1 MMNIQLEDLDYQR
14 RAIAAVVGVLDGQVK
29 NTFDNS
35 NLFGIQANITDL
47 TPEQLDANK
56 KRIIAENSIAE
67 EDAKLSPDPDVCIE
81 METGTGK
88 TLVYLRT
95 AYALHKEYKLT
106 KFIILVPSVA
116 IKEGVLQ
123 TIEDFKKPLADIY
136 GFTPSSFEY
145 DSGKLSRLKHFIEDT
160 QPQIMVM
167 TIQSIT
173 SDDRIINQ
181 AGRDD
186 AFLGLTFL
194 QALGKCR
201 PVIIMDEPQEGMDT
215 DNAVARLATLN
226 PLVRLRYSATHKVV
240 KNLLFR
246 LTPFDAYR
254 DGMVKKI
261 EVLSVAEKND
271 EATLKI
277 EFSDIQAKAGAEPK
291 AKLTVWR
298 VNGDGFK
305 WKDTNWLKVGDNL
318 GEKSANVSYRDY
330 TIERIWKSLHDQKHH
345 LKFTNGV
352 EITLKERNGDV
363 SGLFRQQLQWLI
375 RRHFQKKP
383 ILAAK
388 GIKCLSLI
396 FIDKVDNYVRDQGL
410 IRVLFREEYAALH
423 REFYKTDA
431 TTSQIEECQ
440 GYYFAKTG
448 GDEYTDSENAM
459 LKNKKIFDE
468 ILRDKSAL
476 LELTNPREFIF
487 SHSALGVGWDN
498 PNIFNIATLNES
510 YSDVK
515 KRQELGRGLR
525 ICRDKHGQ
533 RVYDA
538 PDVKEGEEINLL
550 TIVPN
555 ETYETFAAQY
565 QEQIKEIYGTTTA
578 GGVLRKSHKG
588 RPAKNKLTRTKHFE
602 SAAFKAFWE
611 KLARKTDYTVAF
623 DETTVVERSIA
634 ALNQLIIGD
643 YQAEVVLTRIRSIA
657 SETIGSEEVGR
668 ETERLRANFT
678 PFDLIEELS
687 ENTALSYP
695 TAYQIVSGI
704 ENFSA
709 IARNPPKF
717 LAAACA
723 LIHGIELDEML
734 RTLSYHPTGESIPL
748 TEFQDV
754 IETFLPIESTPA
766 RGVYDGVAYDS
777 SYERAFTKAAEGDN
791 EVICFL
797 KLPKCYRIPTP
808 IGQFY
813 EPDFGLVLKRRN
825 LKSGD
830 AREYYFVI
838 ETKSTNNLED
848 HKALTDTE
856 RWKIKCAL
864 KHFDALG
871 IEAKLDY
878 RPYVAPVKDY
888 QTDFKTK
895 VPQP

>member
-1 MMNIQLEDLDYQR
+1 MQIELEDLEYQR
-14 RAIAAVVGVLDGQVK
+14 RAIAAVVGVLDGQIK

-47 TPEQLDANK
+47 TPAQLEENK
-56 KRIIAENSIAE
+56 RHIIAENSIAE
-67 EDAKLSPDPDVCIE
+67 EDAKLSTDPDICIE

-88 TLVYLRT
+88 TLVYLHT
-95 AYALHKEYKLT
+95 AYALYKAYRLT
-106 KFIILVPSVA
+106 KFIILVPSIA

-123 TIEDFKKPLADIY
+123 SVEEFKKPLADIY
-136 GFTPSSFEY
+136 GFDLNCFEY

-181 AGRDD
+181 VGRDD
-186 AFLGLTFL
+186 SFLGLTFL

-201 PVIIMDEPQEGMDT
+201 PVVIMDEPQEGMDT
-215 DNAVARLATLN
+215 DNAVARIATLN
-226 PLVRLRYSATHKVV
+226 PLVKLRYSATHKVV
-240 KNLLFR
+240 KNLLYR

-277 EFSDIQAKAGAEPK
+277 EFSGVQAKASSAPK

-298 VNGDGFK
+298 VNRDGFK
-305 WKDTNWLKVGDNL
+305 WKETNWLKVGDNL
-318 GEKSANVSYRDY
+318 GDKSANVSYRDY
-330 TIERIWKSLHDQKHH
+330 TIERIWKSLLDQKHH
-345 LKFTNGV
+345 VKFTNGI
-352 EITLKERNGDV
+352 ELTLKERNGDV
-363 SGLFRQQLQWLI
+363 SGLFRQQIQWLI
-375 RRHFQKKP
+375 RRHFEKKP
-383 ILAAK
+383 ILAAQ

-410 IRVLFREEYAALH
+410 IKVIFREEYAALY
-423 REFYKTDA
+423 REFNKADA
-431 TTSQIEECQ
+431 TPAQIEECQ

-468 ILRDKSAL
+468 ILRDKRAL
-476 LELTNPREFIF
+476 LDLANPREFIF

-510 YSDVK
+510 YSDTK

-525 ICRDKHGQ
+525 ICRNQDGQ
-533 RVYDA
+533 RIYDLA
-538 PDVKEGEEINLL
+538 DVKEGEETNLL

-565 QEQIKEIYGTTTA
+565 QEQIKEIYGTAAA
-578 GGVLRKSHKG
+578 GSTLRKSHKG
-588 RPAKNKLTRTKHFE
+588 RPAKNKITRTKLFE

-623 DETTVVERSIA
+623 DEARVVERAIE
-634 ALNQLIIGD
+634 ALNKLVIGN

-657 SETIGSEEVGR
+657 ADSIGSEEIGR
-668 ETERLRANFT
+668 ETENLRASFT
-678 PFDLIEELS
+678 PFDLVEELS

-695 TAYQIVSGI
+695 TALEIVSEI
-704 ENFSA
+704 ENFA
-709 IARNPPKF
+709 AVTKNPPKF
-717 LAAACA
+717 LASACA
-723 LIHGIELDEML
+723 LIRDIELDEML

-748 TEFQDV
+748 AEFLPV
-754 IETFLPIESTPA
+754 IETFLPVEPTPD
-766 RGVYDGVAYDS
+766 RGVYDGVAYGS
-777 SYERAFTKAAEGDN
+777 SIERSFTKAAERDN
-791 EVICFL
+791 EVVCFL

-808 IGQFY
+808 IGHFY

-830 AREYYFVI
+830 AQEYYFVI
-838 ETKSTNNLED
+838 ETKGTNNLDD
-848 HKALTDTE
+848 HKALTDSE

-871 IEAKLDY
+871 VEAKFDY